1 MFLPVPLN
9 YLVSSNVVGKRNP
22 LADCSL
28 QVLLI
33 LNYYHKCMVGDDP
46 ITDTSDDSAASDSL
60 PKANTYFSDLPYSK
74 ALENAR
80 NIELD
85 CVDIEGK
92 THNGWL
98 VRLPFASLFDT
109 LGMYNKLAE
118 RIDDKIG
125 KSGLVDGSVAEDL
138 VVILIIY
145 VICLLSCT
153 FTLTP

>member
-80 NIELD
+80 NIER
-85 CVDIEGK
+85 E
-92 THNGWL
+92 
-98 VRLPFASLFDT
+98 
-109 LGMYNKLAE
+109 
-118 RIDDKIG
+118 
-125 KSGLVDGSVAEDL
+125 
-138 VVILIIY
+138 ILSP
-145 VICLLSCT
+145 LLS
-153 FTLTP
+153 F